1 LPIADRC
8 TAAWLRA
15 RAWAMA
21 GPMSFFERWLTLWV
35 LLCIIAGTIIGVA
48 APELAQTVGRVQIAQ
63 LSLPVGLLI
72 WAMIIPMLMKVD
84 FAALHQLRSQRN
96 SIGITLFV
104 NWAVKPFSMALL
116 GWIFIRHV
124 FAPFLP
130 AAQVDSYIA
139 GLILL
144 GAAPCTA
151 MVFVGSNLCRG
162 DANFTLTQ
170 VALNDLVM
178 VFACAPIVALLLGVA
193 AIPVPWETL
202 FLSVVMYIVLPLA
215 IAQFARQRLR
225 RHGEAFFPARPDAH
239 RALFDRRPA
248 GHPGSASCLPGA
260 GDQRAAADH
269 RHARRAHPPA
279 GPVDRRAWLLAQPK
293 VLRCPCRGRP
303 VNHDRSIKLFRT
315 GCRGGNCPVW
325 LRFRC
330 CTGHCRRRPDRG
342 PGDALA
348 GASGESQQ
356 ALVRSRPAPARAA
369 SRIALSKDQHP
380 QGLGRRRLTSRCAN
394 EILPVNR
401 STTLAVLPSLLN
413 PFDQPNL
420 DKNS

>member
-1 LPIADRC
+1 
-8 TAAWLRA
+8 
-15 RAWAMA
+15 
-21 GPMSFFERWLTLWV
+21 
-35 LLCIIAGTIIGVA
+35 
-48 APELAQTVGRVQIAQ
+48 
-63 LSLPVGLLI
+63 
-72 WAMIIPMLMKVD
+72 MIIPMLMKVD
-84 FAALHQLRSQRN
+84 FAALHQLRQPEEAA
-96 SIGITLFV
+96 IGITLFV

-225 RHGEAFFPARPDAH
+225 RHGEAFFQRALSAH
-239 RALFDRRPA
+239 RALSRSSPCWPPWF
-248 GHPGSASCLPGA
+248 CFLP
-260 GDQRAAADH
+260 
-269 RHARRAHPPA
+269 
-279 GPVDRRAWLLAQPK
+279 
-293 VLRCPCRGRP
+293 
-303 VNHDRSIKLFRT
+303 S
-315 GCRGGNCPVW
+315 RGG
-325 LRFRC
+325 RS
-330 CTGHCRRRPDRG
+330 
-342 PGDALA
+342 A
-348 GASGESQQ
+348 
-356 ALVRSRPAPARAA
+356 RSR
-369 SRIALSKDQHP
+369 
-380 QGLGRRRLTSRCAN
+380 
-394 EILPVNR
+394 
-401 STTLAVLPSLLN
+401 
-413 PFDQPNL
+413 
-420 DKNS
+420 